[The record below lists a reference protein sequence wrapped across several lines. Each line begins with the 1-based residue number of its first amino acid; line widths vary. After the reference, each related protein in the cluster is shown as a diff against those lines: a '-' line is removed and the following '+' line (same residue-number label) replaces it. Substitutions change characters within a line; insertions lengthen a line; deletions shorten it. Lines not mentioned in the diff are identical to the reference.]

1 VFGRRFALFKLFGF
15 EVRAELS
22 WLVVVVLFAWSL
34 STNVFPM
41 LSPGLT
47 RSAYWWLGIAG
58 TVGLFGSVVFHELC
72 HSLVARRYGLPI
84 KGITL
89 FIFGGVAEMDEE
101 PPSARSELVMALAG
115 PASSALLGLLAFGL
129 RAAGEAVGLPQALV
143 ALLSYLASVNGS
155 LAAFNII
162 PAFPLDGGRVLRS
175 VLWSWR
181 RDLRWATRIASWIG
195 SALGAVLIA
204 LGVLGVLLGSPV
216 GGIWMVVIG
225 LFVRNASRMSYQR
238 MFVRQALEGELVS
251 RFMKADP
258 VTVSSSSS
266 LRQLVEEYIYRYH
279 YKMLPVVDG
288 SVLVGCVTTRAV
300 SGVPQEEWDRRTVGE
315 LATGCSPDNTISPTE
330 DAMTA
335 LSKMGQTGNTR
346 LMVVDNGRLVGV
358 ITLKDMLAFLD
369 LKVELEH
376 QEG

>member
-1 VFGRRFALFKLFGF
+1 VFGKRVTLFKLLGF

-22 WLVVVVLFAWSL
+22 WVVVVVLFAWSL
-34 STNVFPM
+34 STNVFPAS
-41 LSPGLT
+41 SPGLA
-47 RSAYWWLGIAG
+47 RSTYWWLGIAG
-58 TVGLFGSVVFHELC
+58 TAGLFGSVVFHELC

-115 PASSALLGLLAFGL
+115 PASSALLGLLVLGL
-129 RAAGEAVGLPQALV
+129 RTAGESAGLPQPLV
-143 ALLSYLASVNGS
+143 ALLAYLASVNGS
-155 LAAFNII
+155 LAAFNMI

-181 RDLRWATRIASWIG
+181 RDLRWATGIASWIG
-195 SALGAVLIA
+195 SALGAILIA
-204 LGVLGVLLGSPV
+204 LGVLGVLLGSLV
-216 GGIWMVVIG
+216 GGIWLVVIG

-238 MFVRQALEGELVS
+238 VFVRQALEGELVS
-251 RFMKADP
+251 RFMKTDP
-258 VTVSSSSS
+258 VTVSPSSS
-266 LRQLVEEYIYRYH
+266 LRQLVEDYVYRYH

-288 SVLVGCVTTRAV
+288 STLIGCVTTRAV
-300 SGVPQEEWDRRTVGE
+300 SSVPQEEWDRRTVGE
-315 LATGCSPDNTISPTE
+315 LVAGCSSDNTISSTE

-346 LMVVDNGRLVGV
+346 LMVVDHGLLVGV
-358 ITLKDMLAFLD
+358 ITLKDLLAFLN
-369 LKVELEH
+369 LKVELE
-376 QEG
+376 Q

>member
-1 VFGRRFALFKLFGF
+1 MFGKRVALFKLFGF

-41 LSPGLT
+41 SSPGLA
-47 RSAYWWLGIAG
+47 RSTYWWLGIAG

-84 KGITL
+84 RGITL

-115 PASSALLGLLAFGL
+115 PASSALLGLLALGL
-129 RAAGEAVGLPQALV
+129 RLAGESLSLPQPLI
-143 ALLSYLASVNGS
+143 ALLSYMASVNGS
-155 LAAFNII
+155 LAAFNLI

-181 RDLRWATRIASWIG
+181 RDLRWATGIASWIG

-204 LGVLGVLLGSPV
+204 LGVLGVLLGSLV
-216 GGIWMVVIG
+216 GGIWLVVIG

-251 RFMKADP
+251 RFMKLDP
-258 VTVSSSSS
+258 VTVSPSSS
-266 LRQLVEEYIYRYH
+266 LRQLVEDYIYRYH

-288 SVLVGCVTTRAV
+288 ATLVGCVTTRAV
-300 SGVPQEEWDRRTVGE
+300 SSVPQEEWDRRTVGE
-315 LATGCSPDNTISPTE
+315 LAAGCSPDNTISPTE
-330 DAMTA
+330 DALAA

-346 LMVVDNGRLVGV
+346 LMVVDHGHLVGV
-358 ITLKDMLAFLD
+358 ITLKDLLAFLN
-369 LKVELEH
+369 LKVELE
-376 QEG
+376 Q